1 MSGREDAMKAW
12 GLLAATM
19 IVVVAWTCVKVG
31 ARAQSPSYS
40 GRMDYETYCSS
51 CHGAA
56 ALGDGPFAKSLK
68 KRPADLTQLAK
79 ANNGVFPDE
88 KVFKTID
95 GSQPHTDSA
104 MPKWGEVF
112 AKSRESE
119 GAQNAAARMRVL
131 VEYLRTL
138 QAKP

>member
-1 MSGREDAMKAW
+1 MKASR
-12 GLLAATM
+12 LLAAT
-19 IVVVAWTCVKVG
+19 IVVVAWACVKVG
-31 ARAQSPSYS
+31 AQAQSSSYS

-56 ALGDGPFAKSLK
+56 ALGDGPFAKALK

-79 ANNGVFPDE
+79 GNNGVFPNE
-88 KVFKTID
+88 RVFKSID
-95 GSQPHTDSA
+95 GSQPHTESA
-104 MPKWGEVF
+104 MPNWGEVF
-112 AKSRESE
+112 AKSRESQ
-119 GAQNAAARMRVL
+119 GAENAAARIRAL

>member
-1 MSGREDAMKAW
+1 MKAW
-12 GLLAATM
+12 VLFAAT
-19 IVVVAWTCVKVG
+19 IVVVWTSVTMG
-31 ARAQSPSYS
+31 ARAQSSSYS
-40 GRMDYETYCSS
+40 GRMDYESYCSS
-51 CHGAA
+51 CHGNN

-79 ANNGVFPDE
+79 ANNGAFPDV
-88 KVFKTID
+88 KVFRTID
-95 GSQPHTDSA
+95 GSQPVSGHTDSA
-104 MPKWGEVF
+104 MPAWGEVF

-119 GAQNAAARMRVL
+119 GKENAAARIRAL